1 MPELGFGN
9 FYERQNAAAKFS
21 TATFLISQCVDGQS
35 ISRILYNGN
44 HLSCLNVA
52 AQVCATYPKGQRA
65 TSTLSYLVLLR
76 VRFIKP
82 NDYPFAGRL
91 LPCLFILTEIFGGFL
106 FCDTVFKITLTGRY
120 PARCSVESGLSSS
133 EKFLPR
139 LPLLPVNVK
148 NFTTIIFSCQFYF
161 QIVYEIRRAENN
173 FIKLNK
179 IHAANKKT
187 NCLQNIAPV

>member
-35 ISRILYNGN
+35 ISRILYSGN

-76 VRFIKP
+76 VRFIRLVRHRTT
-82 NDYPFAGRL
+82 GRL
-91 LPCLFILTEIFGGFL
+91 LPCLFILTEKFGGFL

-139 LPLLPVNVK
+139 LPLLPANVE
-148 NFTTIIFSCQFYF
+148 NFTTIIFACQTGFDFIFILYTLPPKNSCD
-161 QIVYEIRRAENN
+161 IMRR
-173 FIKLNK
+173 
-179 IHAANKKT
+179 
-187 NCLQNIAPV
+187 V